1 MRRPRAR
8 SSRPWAGVPI
18 AAAWVAPSPPA
29 RRPLFV
35 ARRVAVGRVR
45 LTFRDLG
52 IRLRLG
58 VPDTHVTFL
67 DGPGYAPDTAVSRR
81 NAAK

>member
-8 SSRPWAGVPI
+8 SSRPWAGVPT
-18 AAAWVAPSPPA
+18 AAEWLAPSPPA
-29 RRPLFV
+29 ARLPVFV
-35 ARRVAVGRVR
+35 VRRVAVGRVR
-45 LTFRDLG
+45 LTFRDPG

-67 DGPGYAPDTAVSRR
+67 DGAGYAPDAP
-81 NAAK
+81 